1 MARHIAL
8 ILFLALVWSASFM
21 AMKIGVDTIPPL
33 TLTAGRVLIA
43 AIILYIIASLLGYQL
58 PTEVRFWR
66 YCLVLGV
73 LGNGLP
79 FTLISWGEEQ
89 VNSGQ
94 AAILMAVMPMVTIVL
109 AHFFSVGDRMTL
121 AKVTSVI
128 FGFSGV
134 IILVGPEA
142 LKGIGGDFWHQL
154 AISGGAVCYA
164 LTVIIIRNMPEF
176 PLITRSAGVL
186 IASSFIMV
194 PIALIVD
201 VSWKLAPSLE
211 GLLAM
216 IYLGVFPTA
225 LATVALLYLIQKR
238 GANFVAYANYLI
250 PIFAV
255 FWGSIFLNEILSSQ
269 AGIALVVIL
278 SGLALTQIRR
288 RN

>member
-1 MARHIAL
+1 L
-8 ILFLALVWSASFM
+8 
-21 AMKIGVDTIPPL
+21 K
-33 TLTAGRVLIA
+33 
-43 AIILYIIASLLGYQL
+43 L
-58 PTEVRFWR
+58 PIELRFWI
-66 YCLVLGV
+66 YCFVIGI

-109 AHFFSVGDRMTL
+109 AHFFNVGDRMTL
-121 AKVTSVI
+121 VKVTSVI

-142 LKGIGGDFWHQL
+142 VKGQGGDFWRQL
-154 AISGGAVCYA
+154 AISGGAVCYS
-164 LTVIIIRNMPEF
+164 LTVIITRNMPAY

-186 IASSFIMV
+186 LASALVMV
-194 PIALIVD
+194 PIALFFDNYMTIV
-201 VSWKLAPSLE
+201 PSVE

-216 IYLGVFPTA
+216 IYLGIFPTA
-225 LATVALLYLIQKR
+225 LATVALFYLIRER

-255 FWGSIFLNEILSSQ
+255 MWGAVFLNEELSNQ
-269 AGIALVVIL
+269 AGLALIVIL
-278 SGLALTQIRR
+278 SGMVFSQIRR
-288 RN
+288 KI

>member
-1 MARHIAL
+1 MAI
-8 ILFLALVWSASFM
+8 
-21 AMKIGVDTIPPL
+21 KIGVDTISPL
-33 TLTAGRVLIA
+33 SLTAGRVLIA
-43 AIILYIIASLLGYQL
+43 AIILYAVASFLGYKL
-58 PTEVRFWR
+58 PMEARFWG
-66 YCLVLGV
+66 YCFVLGV

-79 FTLISWGEEQ
+79 FSLINWGQEQ

-109 AHFFSVGDRMTL
+109 AHFFNVGDRITL
-121 AKVTSVI
+121 AKVTSVV

-142 LKGIGGDFWHQL
+142 LKGLGGDFWRQL

-164 LTVIIIRNMPEF
+164 LAAIIIRNMPSF

-186 IASSFIMV
+186 IASTFVMV
-194 PIALIVD
+194 PIALVVD
-201 VSWKLAPSLE
+201 ASWTLAPSTE

-225 LATVALLYLIQKR
+225 FATVALLYLIQKR

-255 FWGSIFLNEILSSQ
+255 IWGSIFLNENLSSQ
-269 AGIALVVIL
+269 AGIALTVIL
-278 SGLALTQIRR
+278 SGLVLAQIRR
-288 RN
+288 RS